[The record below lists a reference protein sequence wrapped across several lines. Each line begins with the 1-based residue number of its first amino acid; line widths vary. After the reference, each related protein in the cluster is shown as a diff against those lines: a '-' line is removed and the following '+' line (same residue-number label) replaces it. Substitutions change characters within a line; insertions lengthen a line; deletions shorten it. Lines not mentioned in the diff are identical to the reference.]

1 MRRRPIILG
10 LTGSIAMGKSDAAK
24 VFGRLGVPVFDADAV
39 VHRMLAKGG
48 EAVEVVARS
57 FPGVINDGAI
67 DRRRLGDRVFGKGN
81 ELKKLEHI
89 LHPLVGKA
97 RNRFLRL
104 AGASRTRVVV
114 MDVPLLFETGGMA
127 GYHAVVVVS
136 APHFVQRSRALRRPG
151 MTTERFASIV
161 QKQVP
166 DHLKCRQA
174 DFIVFS
180 GLGKRSALIRICR
193 ILRMARAGLVWRG
206 KLRLK
211 GQRSA

>member
-1 MRRRPIILG
+1 
-10 LTGSIAMGKSDAAK
+10 MGKSEVAK
-24 VFGRLGVPVFDADAV
+24 VFRRLGVPVFDADAA
-39 VHRMLAKGG
+39 VHSMLAQGG
-48 EAVEVVARS
+48 EAVELVARS
-57 FPGVINDGAI
+57 FPDVINDGAI
-67 DRRRLGDRVFGKGN
+67 DRRRLGDRVFGKGT
-81 ELKKLEHI
+81 ELQKLEHI

-104 AGASRTRVVV
+104 AGASRAGVVV
-114 MDVPLLFETGGMA
+114 MDVPLLFETGGVT

-151 MTTERFASIV
+151 MTTEKFASIL

-166 DHLKCRQA
+166 DNLKCRQA

-180 GLGKRSALIRICR
+180 GLGKRSALISICR
-193 ILRMARAGLVWRG
+193 VLRTARAGLVWRG